1 MQERA
6 PGLYPELLNN
16 KRINRRHNTTFIMYF
31 FISSLL
37 NQDDL
42 AMSTNI
48 IREITPLTQNDCF
61 TIFSRLKKEF
71 TFPLHYHEELELN
84 LILNAKGARRIVGD
98 HIDSIDDVELV
109 LVGPNVYHAWFTH
122 QCQSEEIREVTIQW
136 HKDLLEDKLL
146 RRNQL
151 SFIRSMM
158 ERSQKGI
165 LFSRETIAALAPRIL
180 SLNQKNGFDSVLE
193 LFSILHDLSISRN
206 MRTLS
211 DGSFSNQRLTFN
223 SRRIEKA
230 FEYMNNNYD
239 KSIALGEV
247 AKLVSMTEV
256 SFSRFIKKRTGNT
269 FIDSLNEIRLG
280 HASRMLIDTTHS
292 IAEISYH
299 CGFNNISNFNRI
311 FKRKKTCT
319 PKEFRENFTSGTRV
333 FI

>member
-1 MQERA
+1 
-6 PGLYPELLNN
+6 
-16 KRINRRHNTTFIMYF
+16 
-31 FISSLL
+31 
-37 NQDDL
+37 
-42 AMSTNI
+42 MSTNI

-61 TIFSRLKKEF
+61 TIFSRVKKEF
-71 TFPLHYHEELELN
+71 SFPLHYHEELELN
-84 LILNAKGARRIVGD
+84 LIITVKGARRIVGD
-98 HIDSIDDVELV
+98 HIDTIDDLELV
-109 LVGPNVYHAWFTH
+109 LVGPNLYHAWFTH
-122 QCQSEEIREVTIQW
+122 QCLSEEIKEVTIQW
-136 HKDLLEDKLL
+136 HKDLFEDKLL

-151 SFIRSMM
+151 SFIRNML

-165 LFSRETIAALAPRIL
+165 LFSRDTTTALAPRIL
-180 SLNQKNGFDSVLE
+180 SLNQKHGFDSVLE
-193 LFSILHDLSISRN
+193 LMSILHDLSISRN

-211 DGSFSNQRLTFN
+211 DASFTNEHFTYN

-239 KSIALGEV
+239 KPISLGEV
-247 AKLVSMTEV
+247 ARVVNMTEV

-292 IAEISYH
+292 IAEISYN

-311 FKRKKTCT
+311 FKKKKTCT
-319 PKEFRENFTSGTRV
+319 PKEFRENFNSGTRV